1 VEKRAS
7 GKPSAEEPAVEKK
20 PSIWARVAS
29 AVVPGKSA
37 PVKAS
42 APAAVPARAPH
53 KVAALEPNSSTFV
66 ITKDESPFYTFGP
79 NQATPPDAYL
89 STGTVVTLQE
99 KSWGWAQVQ
108 LPDGRTGVMAR
119 NALRPATVADLVPS
133 STPGSLMAAAVPR
146 RPVSSQSYVMPPAA
160 IPELPTVPSAP
171 ANSVEAEELNSA
183 LLPPFAE

>member
-1 VEKRAS
+1 MN
-7 GKPSAEEPAVEKK
+7 
-20 PSIWARVAS
+20 
-29 AVVPGKSA
+29 
-37 PVKAS
+37 
-42 APAAVPARAPH
+42 H
-53 KVAALEPNSSTFV
+53 
-66 ITKDESPFYTFGP
+66 PFILLGRTR
-79 NQATPPDAYL
+79 QHRPDAYL

-119 NALRPATVADLVPS
+119 NALRPATVADLVPA

-160 IPELPTVPSAP
+160 IPELPTVPPAP
-171 ANSVEAEELNSA
+171 ANAVEAEELNSA